1 MKRFGL
7 IARGLAALITMLLIL
22 VGAPILLTIFSSSIV
37 PNEGFLSAITHPDYT
52 GGFLIN
58 TILPLIGWI
67 AWATFALAILI
78 EIPAAFTKIKLP
90 RIPGLQV
97 QRKAAA
103 SLLGAVVIGI
113 TALFGGGGAMA
124 AEPAPHDVAPVSV
137 SAEAGSPEDNA
148 HATGTVMEDQK
159 YEIQHGDSL
168 WKIADTKY
176 GDPDR
181 YPEIAEASDL
191 TDPDIIHTG
200 EILVVPDVEVDAP
213 ASTPKPKTAPEPEDF
228 SEATPHPSA
237 VDDVADSA
245 TTTDETENTS
255 AEDDSPLSPALVT
268 TAGVG
273 TLMAAGLIGVLSA
286 KRKRQR
292 AKRTPGK
299 RTVQPALEASNV
311 ERELR
316 EVEDPANIAHIDTTL
331 RWLSDYCRTAGKT
344 MPQPFAGRLS
354 TDGVELYLTESG
366 DFPTPM
372 RKAAEDGT
380 AWIVPTAETP
390 TLDDEAMIPAPWPTL
405 STIGVDAAGGQV
417 LIDLE
422 SSGALNIAGSD
433 ASEVLLALCI
443 ELGVSPWADDLQ
455 MTLVGM
461 DTDLPQIIGPG
472 KCRALNDVDELIK
485 ILTNRKAD
493 AETALADD
501 DATDVSDARTRGL
514 APDTWTP
521 EIVFIG
527 SDLTTA
533 QAEQLSALIGKLPR
547 TGLAIAS
554 TSPLGVGWTLT
565 VTAESATLDPAGI
578 TVNPQRISSD
588 QYEALRD
595 LYTTA
600 EDLTEEDGPQWS
612 ATMSVTP
619 DIFSPIA
626 HSEPPADEAEV
637 STDDVGPAESSSE
650 PVPEEV
656 HGEPIRM
663 SAPPAEI
670 TEPVP
675 EDAVAADIIRVHP
688 KMPVIRLLGQVRLIG
703 AKGPEPV
710 TSATSRIGI
719 CTAMAAYLALH
730 PGASRELINTALW
743 PKSDPHD
750 GKYHRLNDSASKL
763 RKWLAEA
770 DDATPNFPRYNS
782 EDMYRL
788 HPDVQTDWHVVQG
801 LIGAS
806 IAETPTARLSQALR
820 LVDGPPV
827 SGLPPARKFGSAWAW
842 AEPLREEIIQ
852 TLTDV
857 AHEIATRCLTTK
869 DYSTAKVALAT
880 ARMIGP
886 EHEFL
891 WRDTLLIE
899 HAAGNHEK
907 VAEIIKSLT
916 NDDSDVDV
924 DLTDETEEVIEQIR
938 KAG

>member
-7 IARGLAALITMLLIL
+7 IARGFAALITTLLIL
-22 VGAPILLTIFSSSIV
+22 VGAPILLEVFSSSIV
-37 PNEGFLSAITHPDYT
+37 PDEGLLSAITRPDYT
-52 GGFLIN
+52 GELLIN
-58 TILPLIGWI
+58 TILPTIGWI

-78 EIPAAFTKIKLP
+78 EIPTAFTKIKLP
-90 RIPGLQV
+90 KIPGLQL

-103 SLLGAVVIGI
+103 SLLGAIIIGI
-113 TALFGGGGAMA
+113 SALFGGGGAMA
-124 AEPAPHDVAPVSV
+124 AEPAPHDVAPASV
-137 SAEAGSPEDNA
+137 SATANSTDANAGASE
-148 HATGTVMEDQK
+148 TVLEDQK
-159 YEIQHGDSL
+159 YEIKHGDSL
-168 WKIADTKY
+168 WKIAEDKY
-176 GDPDR
+176 DDPDR
-181 YPEIAEASDL
+181 YTEIAKASDL
-191 TDPDIIHTG
+191 TDPDMIHTG
-200 EILVVPDVEVDAP
+200 EILVVPNVEVDAP
-213 ASTPKPKTAPEPEDF
+213 ASKPVPKTTPEPEEF

-237 VDDVADSA
+237 VDDVVNEAPSSDQTSQ
-245 TTTDETENTS
+245 TS
-255 AEDDSPLSPALVT
+255 AEDDSPVSPALVT
-268 TAGVG
+268 SAGVG

-299 RTVQPALEASNV
+299 RTAQPALEASTV

-354 TDGVELYLTESG
+354 SDGVELYLTEAG
-366 DFPTPM
+366 DFPAPM
-372 RKAAEDGT
+372 RRTAEDGT
-380 AWIVPTAETP
+380 AWVVATDETP
-390 TLDDEAMIPAPWPTL
+390 ALNDESSVPAPWPTM
-405 STIGVDAAGGQV
+405 STIGVDGAGGQV

-422 SSGALNIAGSD
+422 SSGALNIVGTD
-433 ASEVLLALCI
+433 APDILLALCI

-472 KCRALNDVDELIK
+472 KCRALNDVDELIN
-485 ILTNRKAD
+485 ILTNRKTD

-501 DATDVSDARTRGL
+501 NATDVSDARTRGL

-521 EIVFIG
+521 EIVFIA
-527 SDLTTA
+527 SKLTTA
-533 QAEQLSALIGKLPR
+533 QAQQLSDLVGKLPR

-554 TSPLGVGWTLT
+554 TSPLDVGWTLT
-565 VTAESATLDPAGI
+565 VTEETATLDPAGI

-600 EDLTEEDGPQWS
+600 DDFAEDDGPQWS

-619 DIFSPIA
+619 DIFSPVIDT
-626 HSEPPADEAEV
+626 PAIDA
-637 STDDVGPAESSSE
+637 DVPTADLEPAEAS
-650 PVPEEV
+650 PTTGVEEE
-656 HGEPIRM
+656 HGEPIQLTT
-663 SAPPAEI
+663 PPAEI
-670 TEPVP
+670 TDEVP

-688 KMPVIRLLGQVRLIG
+688 KMPVIRLLGQVRIIG

-710 TSATSRIGI
+710 TQSTSRIGI

-743 PKSDPHD
+743 PKSDPHE

-801 LIGAS
+801 LIGES
-806 IAETPTARLSQALR
+806 IAKTPTARLSQALR

-852 TLTDV
+852 TLTDI

-869 DYSTAKVALAT
+869 DYATAKVALAT
-880 ARMIGP
+880 ARMVGP

-924 DLTDETEEVIEQIR
+924 DLTDETEEIIEQIR